1 MFTVC
6 SPIQL
11 WHNGQSVICRV
22 VKTSRLPA
30 KITAHLVSISRLLY
44 FAFLYGWCFL
54 NKISLDWP
62 LTLTTQPS
70 TSKLSDNF
78 FFFKEF
84 NQCLNNGKV
93 SATKRGNEILYNKL
107 LQKQPEKTAD
117 IWRRYHWFILGDPG
131 ADSGARESV
140 NGRKN
145 KARRKVKNGEKS
157 PWGQCLTRQVPNG
170 RRHSGF

>member
-6 SPIQL
+6 LPIQL
-11 WHNGQSVICRV
+11 WHNGGQSVICRV
-22 VKTSRLPA
+22 LKSSRLPA
-30 KITAHLVSISRLLY
+30 KITAHLVSIGWLPYL
-44 FAFLYGWCFL
+44 AFLYGWCFL

-70 TSKLSDNF
+70 TSKLFDNLASGHF

-93 SATKRGNEILYNKL
+93 SARKRGNEILYNKL

-117 IWRRYHWFILGDPG
+117 IWRRYHWFPLQIT
-131 ADSGARESV
+131 SGKRAQKFHTDDASLPRS
-140 NGRKN
+140 
-145 KARRKVKNGEKS
+145 
-157 PWGQCLTRQVPNG
+157 GQR
-170 RRHSGF
+170 F